1 MTVEEIKLEAL
12 KLMFASGEA
21 IGNDYQ
27 EAYNTGLYTD
37 YFDKM
42 DGSIKRALSRIAQSK
57 KTFPKVNEFMSKD
70 LDLEDCEIKFE
81 LPINTINIERFQF
94 KDLSRKT
101 IRDVDYYQI
110 AKNKAT
116 VENNQDFRNGKFII
130 YTHDIPTVDELRED
144 VAALIPLY
152 IKSELYEEDEYQMAL
167 QARNMFEQGL
177 ALIDMNTTTTQSQVE
192 NIFGRY

>member
-42 DGSIKRALSRIAQSK
+42 DGSINRALSRIAQSK
-57 KTFPKVNEFMSKD
+57 KTFPKVNEFLSKD
-70 LDLEDCEIKFE
+70 LDLEDCEIYLT
-81 LPINTINIERFQF
+81 LPINTINIERLQF
-94 KDLSRKT
+94 KDLKRKT
-101 IRDVDYYQI
+101 IFDVDYYQI
-110 AKNKAT
+110 AKNKVT
-116 VENNQDFRNGKFII
+116 IENNQDFSNGKFII
-130 YTHDIPTVDELRED
+130 YTHDIPTVEELRDD

-177 ALIDMNTTTTQSQVE
+177 ALIDMGTTTVQSHIV
-192 NIFGRY
+192 NLFGRY